1 MPRRE
6 KGDMSSYNRG
16 TGPTDLK
23 NSPVWEPLPPIS
35 GTLTGGRDRGLG
47 HLVLRGV
54 VLGVLIVLLLALL
67 AMVSALGVYAYY
79 GTSLPSPREL
89 YERTTPFKST
99 KIYDRHGELL
109 FEMFDPLGGRRTVV
123 DFQEIP
129 DVVVEA
135 VVATEDATF
144 FSNPGVSL
152 LAIARALYID
162 LRSGE
167 IVQGGSTITQQLV
180 KNLFLTSERK
190 LSRKVKEA
198 ILSAEITRRYSK
210 AEILEIYL
218 NEVYFGNLAYG
229 IGAAAE
235 TYFGK
240 EVEDL
245 DLAEAAL
252 LAGFLQSPARY
263 DPYTNP
269 EAALARRRTVL
280 RLMRE
285 EGYITRAEEQAA
297 GAEALEVSPQDIV
310 MKAPHMV
317 MHVRQELE
325 HQYGTERLYNGG
337 LQVYTTL
344 DMETQRLAEEIAQEH
359 IAELS
364 GRGATNAA
372 LVTMDPGTGHV
383 LAMLGSVDFY
393 DRTIDGQVNVTTRLR
408 QPGSAIKPF
417 TYLAAL
423 EQGWTA
429 GTMLMD
435 LEQSFPDG
443 ANPPYKPTN
452 YDHEEWGP
460 VSLRTA
466 LACSRNIPAVFT
478 LQRIGLPALLEV
490 TSRLGIR
497 SLVRDDYGLSLTL
510 GGGEVT
516 LVEMTAAYGAL
527 ANGGRRVTPQ
537 TIRYITD
544 QQGQVIMPE
553 ATPDMPEVMDPR
565 HAYILTDILADDE
578 ARIRAFGAQNPLELS
593 FSSAA
598 KTGTTDDYHDSWTL
612 GYTPRWVTGVWV
624 GNSDNMP
631 MDGISGSKGAGG
643 IWHDFMEAALG
654 SEPQPDFVRPDG
666 LVELEVCPISGE
678 KPTERCPS
686 PRKELFLEENVPP
699 SCTVH
704 VRLEICGITEKLA
717 TEFCPEERV
726 EERAYE
732 DYGPAWDEWAREQG
746 FNVPPRE
753 TCSLHDAPARV
764 SLESFSTPL
773 EGVVQI
779 RGSTEIPDFAYYV
792 VERGRG
798 ANPERWERITPEIRA
813 PVADGVLCRWDT
825 RGLENG
831 TYTLRLVVVDGHG
844 HRYQAREVITLENAT
859 PTPSQTATA
868 TPTVG
873 TPTPSV
879 TLTATQT
886 PQSTATSTPVP
897 TGTATRSPTE
907 TPVPTDT
914 LTAMWTPTPAPSD
927 TPTPTVADTPSDE
940 ESAQQSSTESG
951 YPQPEGD

>member
-1 MPRRE
+1 MPSHERE
-6 KGDMSSYNRG
+6 

-23 NSPVWEPLPPIS
+23 NNPMWEPLPPIN
-35 GTLTGGRDRGLG
+35 GTLTGDWDRGLG
-47 HLVLRGV
+47 HVVLRGV
-54 VLGVLIVLLLALL
+54 VLGLLIVLFLALL
-67 AMVSALGVYAYY
+67 TMVSGLGVYAYY
-79 GTSLPSPREL
+79 ATSLPSPREL

-109 FEMFDPLGGRRTVV
+109 FEIFDPLGGRRTVV

-144 FSNPGVSL
+144 FSNPGVNP

-210 AEILEIYL
+210 AEILEVYL

-252 LAGFLQSPARY
+252 LAGLLQSPARY

-269 EAALARRRTVL
+269 EAALARRRTAL

-285 EGYITRAEEQAA
+285 EGYITRAQEQAA
-297 GAEALEVSPQDIV
+297 DVEPLDLRPQDTV
-310 MKAPHMV
+310 MQAPHMV
-317 MHVRQELE
+317 THVRQELE
-325 HQYGTERLYNGG
+325 ELYGTERLYNGG
-337 LQVYTTL
+337 LEVYTTL
-344 DMETQRLAEEIAQEH
+344 DLQTQQLAEEIAQKH

-364 GRGATNAA
+364 ERGATNAA
-372 LVTMDPGTGHV
+372 LVAMDPDTGQV

-393 DRTIDGQVNVTTRLR
+393 DHNMGGQVNVATRLR

-466 LACSRNIPAVFT
+466 LACSRNIPAVST
-478 LQRIGLPALLEV
+478 LHEIGVPALLEV

-516 LVEMTAAYGAL
+516 LLEMTAAYGAL

-537 TIRYITD
+537 TILYITD

-553 ATPDMPEVMDPR
+553 TTPEMAEVMDPR
-565 HAYILTDILADDE
+565 HAYLLTDILADDE
-578 ARIRAFGAQNPLELS
+578 ARIRAFGANNPLALS
-593 FSSAA
+593 FPAAA

-624 GNSDNMP
+624 GNNDNKP
-631 MDGISGSKGAGG
+631 MDGISGSKGAGR
-643 IWHDFMEAALG
+643 IWHDFMETALG
-654 SEPQPDFVRPDG
+654 EEPQPDFVQPHG
-666 LVELEVCPISGE
+666 LVEEEVCPISGE
-678 KPTERCPS
+678 KRADRCPP
-686 PRKELFLEENVPP
+686 PRTELFLEENVPP

-704 VRLEICGITEKLA
+704 TRLKVCGVTGKLA
-717 TEFCPEERV
+717 TEFCPEESV

-753 TCSLHDAPARV
+753 TCALHDVPARV
-764 SLESFSTPL
+764 SLQSLSAPL

-779 RGSTEIPDFAYYV
+779 SGSTEIPDFAYYV
-792 VERGRG
+792 VERGLGDDPRQW
-798 ANPERWERITPEIRA
+798 RRVTPEIEA
-813 PVADGVLCRWDT
+813 PVGDGVLCRWDT

-844 HRYQAREVITLENAT
+844 HRYEAREVVTLENAT
-859 PTPSQTATA
+859 PTPSPTLTA
-868 TPTVG
+868 TPTVS
-873 TPTPSV
+873 TPTPTV

-886 PQSTATSTPVP
+886 PIPTATSTPIP
-897 TGTATRSPTE
+897 TETATRPSTE

-914 LTAMWTPTPAPSD
+914 SIPAPSA
-927 TPTPTVADTPSDE
+927 TPTDG
-940 ESAQQSSTESG
+940 G

>member
-1 MPRRE
+1 
-6 KGDMSSYNRG
+6 MSSHNRG
-16 TGPTDLK
+16 TGPVNLK
-23 NSPVWEPLPPIS
+23 DSPSWEPLPPIRE
-35 GTLTGGRDRGLG
+35 TLTGGRDRSLG
-47 HLVLRGV
+47 HLILRGV
-54 VLGVLIVLLLALL
+54 VLGVLIVLFVVLLAT
-67 AMVSALGVYAYY
+67 VSALGVYAYY

-109 FEMFDPLGGRRTVV
+109 FEIFDPLHGRRTVV

-129 DVVVEA
+129 DVVVES

-144 FSNPGVSL
+144 FSNPGVNP
-152 LAIARALYID
+152 LAIARALYVD

-210 AEILEIYL
+210 TEILEVYL

-240 EVEDL
+240 KVEDL

-252 LAGFLQSPARY
+252 LAGLLQSPARY

-269 EAALARRRTVL
+269 EVALARRRTAL

-285 EGYITRAEEQAA
+285 EGYITRAQEQAA
-297 GAEALEVSPQDIV
+297 DAEPLNLNPQDIV
-310 MKAPHMV
+310 MRAPHMV
-317 MHVRQELE
+317 THIRQELE
-325 HQYGTERLYNGG
+325 DLYGTERLYNGG

-359 IAELS
+359 ITELS
-364 GRGATNAA
+364 ARGATNAA
-372 LVTMDPGTGHV
+372 LVTMDPDTGQV

-393 DRTIDGQVNVTTRLR
+393 DSTIDGQVNVATRPQ

-423 EQGWTA
+423 ERGWTA

-435 LEQSFPDG
+435 LEQTFPDG

-466 LACSRNIPAVFT
+466 LACSRNIPAVYT
-478 LQRIGLPALLEV
+478 LHEVGLPALLEL

-497 SLVRDDYGLSLTL
+497 SLVREDYGLSLAL
-510 GGGEVT
+510 GGGDVT
-516 LVEMTAAYGAL
+516 LLEMTAAYSAL

-537 TIRYITD
+537 TLLYITD

-553 ATPDMPEVMDPR
+553 TTPEMPEVVDPR
-565 HAYILTDILADDE
+565 HAYLLTDILADNE
-578 ARIRAFGAQNPLELS
+578 ARTRAFGANSPLRLS
-593 FSSAA
+593 FPSAA
-598 KTGTTDDYHDSWTL
+598 KTGTTDEYRDSWTI
-612 GYTPRWVTGVWV
+612 GYTPRLATGVWV
-624 GNSDNMP
+624 GNNDNTP
-631 MDGISGSKGAGG
+631 MDRVSGNQGAAP
-643 IWHDFMEAALG
+643 IWHDFMETALG
-654 SEPQPDFVRPDG
+654 SEPQPDFVRPEG
-666 LVELEVCPISGE
+666 LVEEEVCPISGE
-678 KPTERCPS
+678 KPTNRCPP
-686 PRKELFLEENVPP
+686 PRMEIFLDDNVPP

-704 VRLEICGITEKLA
+704 TRLKICGVTGKLA
-717 TEFCPEERV
+717 TEFCPEESV
-726 EERAYE
+726 VERAYE
-732 DYGPAWDEWAREQG
+732 DYGPAWDEWAQEQG

-753 TCSLHDAPARV
+753 TCSLHDLPARV
-764 SLESFSTPL
+764 SLHSFSAPL
-773 EGVVQI
+773 EGVVQV
-779 RGSTEIPDFAYYV
+779 RGSTEISDFAYYM
-792 VERGRG
+792 VERGWG
-798 ANPERWERITPEIRA
+798 TDPERWERITPEIKA
-813 PVADGVLCRWDT
+813 PVVDGVLCRWDT
-825 RGLENG
+825 RGLKNG

-844 HRYQAREVITLENAT
+844 YRYRTREVATLENPT
-859 PTPSQTATA
+859 PTPSPTPTA
-868 TPTVG
+868 TPT
-873 TPTPSV
+873 S
-879 TLTATQT
+879 
-886 PQSTATSTPVP
+886 
-897 TGTATRSPTE
+897 SPT
-907 TPVPTDT
+907 
-914 LTAMWTPTPAPSD
+914 L
-927 TPTPTVADTPSDE
+927 TPTPTVVTPSPTATYTATPQPTDTSTLVPTETVTAIFTDTPSATWTPT
-940 ESAQQSSTESG
+940 SAPSSTSS
-951 YPQPEGD
+951 PMSSSTPTDKSPAQ